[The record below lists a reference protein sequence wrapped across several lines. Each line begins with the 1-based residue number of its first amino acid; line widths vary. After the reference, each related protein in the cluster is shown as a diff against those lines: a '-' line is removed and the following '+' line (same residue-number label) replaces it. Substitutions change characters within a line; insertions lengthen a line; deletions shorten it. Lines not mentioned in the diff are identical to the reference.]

1 MIWVVVAGIILF
13 LIISSYFKKH
23 KEADE
28 KTLRPMPEWAII
40 ANSSTENNRERMC
53 YSLVIQAGTIL
64 EGLNVIPLSKL
75 RALML
80 KPELSKSNFVLLI
93 ISLAPNITPK
103 NQQEILRKSFN
114 ERQARV
120 YLANCIEMILVYGE
134 ASDLENIS
142 IQACSPTLDWT

>member
-1 MIWVVVAGIILF
+1 MIWVIVVGIILF

-40 ANSSTENNRERMC
+40 ANSSTANNRERMC

-64 EGLNVIPLSKL
+64 EGLDVIPLSNL
-75 RALML
+75 RNLML
-80 KPELSKSNFVLLI
+80 KPGLSKANFVLLI
-93 ISLAPNITPK
+93 MSLAPNIIPE
-103 NQQEILRKSFN
+103 NQQDGLRLSFH

-120 YLANCIEMILVYGE
+120 YLANCIEMILLYGNV
-134 ASDLENIS
+134 SDLESIA
-142 IQACSPTLDWT
+142 IQACGPILDW

>member
-1 MIWVVVAGIILF
+1 MIWVIVVGIILF

-40 ANSSTENNRERMC
+40 ANSSTSNNRERMC

-64 EGLNVIPLSKL
+64 EGLNVIPLSNL
-75 RALML
+75 RNLMI
-80 KPELSKSNFVLLI
+80 KPGLSKANFVLLI
-93 ISLAPNITPK
+93 MSLAPKIIPD
-103 NQQEILRKSFN
+103 NQQDALRLSFH

-120 YLANCIEMILVYGE
+120 YLANCIEMILLYGN
-134 ASDLENIS
+134 ANDLENIA
-142 IQACSPTLDWT
+142 IQACGPILDW

>member
-1 MIWVVVAGIILF
+1 MIWVIVVGIILF

-28 KTLRPMPEWAII
+28 KTLRPMPEWSII

-75 RALML
+75 RNLML
-80 KPELSKSNFVLLI
+80 SPKLSKANFVLLI
-93 ISLAPNITPK
+93 MSLAPNIIPE
-103 NQQEILRKSFN
+103 NQQDALRQSFH

-120 YLANCIEMILVYGE
+120 YLANCIEMILLYGN
-134 ASDLENIS
+134 ASDLEDIA
-142 IQACSPTLDWT
+142 IQACGPVLAW

>member
-1 MIWVVVAGIILF
+1 MIWVVVVGIILF

-28 KTLRPMPEWAII
+28 KTLRPMLEWVII
-40 ANSSTENNRERMC
+40 ANSSTVNNRERMC

-64 EGLNVIPLSKL
+64 EGLNVIHLSKL

-80 KPELSKSNFVLLI
+80 KPELSKSNFVILI
-93 ISLAPNITPK
+93 MSLVPNIIPE
-103 NQQEILRKSFN
+103 NQQEVLRKSFH

-120 YLANCIEMILVYGE
+120 YLANCIEMILIYGE
-134 ASDLENIS
+134 ANDLENLS
-142 IQACSPTLDWT
+142 IQACSPALDWT